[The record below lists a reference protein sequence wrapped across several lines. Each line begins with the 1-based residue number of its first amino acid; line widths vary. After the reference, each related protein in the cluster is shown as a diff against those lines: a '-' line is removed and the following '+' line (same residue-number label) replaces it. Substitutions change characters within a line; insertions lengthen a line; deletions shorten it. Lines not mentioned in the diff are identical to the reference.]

1 METIPAGKRPPLK
14 TLNEGRPEFVDVAAA
29 GSMGA
34 ERRFGAV
41 LIHKTPAGLKSPFNS
56 WLPQSFSTISGLQDR
71 SPPSPLGGSNQAM
84 GFTIRKNGSI
94 PSY

>member
-1 METIPAGKRPPLK
+1 METMRALR
-14 TLNEGRPEFVDVAAA
+14 V
-29 GSMGA
+29 
-34 ERRFGAV
+34 RRGGLVAV
-41 LIHKTPAGLKSPFNS
+41 LIHKTPAGSKSPFNS

-94 PSY
+94 LSY